1 MLCTRHDE
9 RTMGIRI
16 IDIKCTGCGLCVPP
30 CAYDAVEIVDKKAV
44 FNDNCNLCG
53 ACIPACK
60 FDAIVIE
67 SERSKMENTDEYK
80 GVWVTGEVR
89 EGKIA
94 GVTYELLG
102 EARRLAEKLGE
113 EVCAVIMGK
122 EIREKAAECI
132 AYGADKVYVV
142 EHELLENFQED
153 TYAEVVAQLVNKHKP
168 SLILTGATFRGRSY
182 IPRVA
187 VMLGTGLTADCTGLA
202 IGDHEDGKK
211 LLFQTRP
218 AFGGNIMATIIC
230 PFYRPQMCTVRPKV
244 MKPLDPDDSRKGE
257 MIVEDIDVAA
267 IKLRVRLLDIIKEL
281 GSTVNLEDADI
292 IVSGGRGMGG
302 PENFA
307 IIRELAESIGAAVGA
322 SRAAV
327 DSGWI
332 PYSHQVGQTGKTVC
346 PKLYV
351 ACGISGAIQ
360 HRAGM
365 GTSDTIIAI
374 NKDAEAPIFDFAT
387 YGVVGDLFQVVP
399 ALTSAFKEALGKK

>member
-1 MLCTRHDE
+1 MS
-9 RTMGIRI
+9 IRI
-16 IDIKCTGCGLCVPP
+16 IDIKCTGCGLCVPVCP
-30 CAYDAVEIVDKKAV
+30 YGAVEIVDKKAI
-44 FNDNCNLCG
+44 FKDNCNLCG

-67 SERSKMENTDEYK
+67 AERSKMENIDEYK

-89 EGKIA
+89 EGEIA
-94 GVTYELLG
+94 AVTYELLG
-102 EARRLAEKLGE
+102 EGRKLADKVGEELVAVLMGKDIKDKAEK
-113 EVCAVIMGK
+113 
-122 EIREKAAECI
+122 CI
-132 AYGADKVYVV
+132 HHGADKVIVV
-142 EHELLENFQED
+142 EHELLDNFQDD
-153 TYAEVVAQLVNKHKP
+153 TYAAIVTDLVNKYKP
-168 SLILTGATFRGRSY
+168 SMTLTGATFRGRSY

-187 VMLGTGLTADCTGLA
+187 VMLGTGLTADCTALD
-202 IGDHEDGKK
+202 IGDHEDGKQ

-230 PFYRPQMCTVRPKV
+230 PYYRPQMCTVRPKV
-244 MKPLDPDDSRKGE
+244 MKPLALDKSRQGE
-257 MIVEDIDVAA
+257 VIVEDMDVTA
-267 IKLRVRLLDIIKEL
+267 IKIRVKLLEIIKEL

-292 IVSGGRGMGG
+292 IVSGGRGLGA
-302 PENFA
+302 PEHFSV
-307 IIRELAESIGAAVGA
+307 IRELAETIGAAVGS

-327 DSGWI
+327 DAGWI

-346 PKLYV
+346 PKLYI

-374 NKDAEAPIFDFAT
+374 NKDPEAPIFDFAT

-399 ALTSAFKEALGKK
+399 ELTRVFKQALGK